1 MAGSK
6 ENHTRDWS
14 PSIYYTLFLLQRHNT
29 VERVNMAACEYKAQE
44 KKESEHRPR
53 IKREPRKTP
62 LQSGS
67 CLNPFSLL
75 VLSTVR
81 SPFGGDWLF
90 LMKTRSRGTRE
101 ERIGTATAW
110 LKERQQRDS
119 ITINAVARIHSAF
132 CIMAFVRSTFLWW
145 LQYKHTLL
153 SLQEAIHARDTKPA
167 HKTKQQKPAH
177 KTKQQKLEG
186 LSLDPHCWIYDTFL
200 IPACN
205 CSP

>member
-1 MAGSK
+1 VIGSSWWK
-6 ENHTRDWS
+6 HA
-14 PSIYYTLFLLQRHNT
+14 
-29 VERVNMAACEYKAQE
+29 VEAQE
-44 KKESEHRPR
+44 KKELEQQQHDWKIDS
-53 IKREPRKTP
+53 RETP
-62 LQSGS
+62 LQS
-67 CLNPFSLL
+67 
-75 VLSTVR
+75 T
-81 SPFGGDWLF
+81 LF
-90 LMKTRSRGTRE
+90 
-101 ERIGTATAW
+101 
-110 LKERQQRDS
+110 D
-119 ITINAVARIHSAF
+119 RIHSAL